1 MRSNRKRPLLL
12 ALLLCLS
19 LCPRVGA
26 AGDTVV
32 IGSAED
38 LLLLAGHCALD
49 SWSEGKTVVLAG
61 DVSLSGVAFRPI
73 PSFSGTFDGRG
84 YTISGLELSE
94 KDAPAGLFALLRE
107 GAAVKNLN
115 VSGVVTPSGAAVRVG
130 GIAGENRGTISDCS
144 FAGTVSGKDC
154 SGGIAGRNTGTVER
168 CSFSGGV
175 SGKSMTGGLAGE
187 NLGTVT
193 GCVNRGYVNISGGD
207 PRLDLSEFELSDSL
221 LTLRSLDAANI
232 ATDTGGVAGY
242 SGGTVS
248 DCVNEGMV
256 GYPHVGYNVGG
267 VAGRS
272 DGILTGC
279 TNRGQVFG
287 RKDVGG
293 VAGQAEPD
301 VTLRLSG
308 DDLEKLRAQIG
319 ELQTLVNRTANDAEG
334 LSGDFSSRFEAIN
347 DCLDAASGQLDNLTE
362 RVSDY
367 GGSVVSELDRG
378 SEALASALDD
388 LAGVSE
394 SADGLSEQLTNTL
407 AILERSVS
415 ELSGAG
421 DYTGALA
428 DDLAAAL
435 DGLSS
440 AGDALEDGKAAVRN
454 GLKTARDALRDL
466 DLEAAKAALSG
477 PVKRGVETLR
487 RIPDE
492 LSEALSYARRAA
504 ADTGGASGQAQSALD
519 TLGEA
524 LDALEDA
531 SRQSGTVFDNA
542 GEMIDRL
549 AGTGPIDLERPDAAL
564 EGAADGLFDALT
576 LLGTR
581 LDALN
586 GLASA
591 SVGTLANDARALNA
605 QFGVISDTLFD
616 LAYGLEDAGD
626 REVFTDVS
634 DAALESIT
642 RGKLY
647 ACANDGPVNGDLC
660 VGGVAGSLA
669 IEHELDPEDDAL
681 SSDAPA
687 RLRTYEWKAVLQ
699 NCVNRGEVSAR
710 KDYAGSVCGRMSLG
724 LAAGCEG
731 YGSVSSESGD
741 YVGGVAGFS
750 NGTIRAC
757 WSKCVLSGGRYVGG
771 IVGDA
776 APDGGLV
783 QDCRAYVRAERC
795 EQYAGAI
802 AGTDRGSFRD
812 NLFVDNGL
820 AGLGTSSITGQAGPA
835 SFEALCGA
843 DAPEGF
849 RKLTLRFLADG
860 EVLRSLTFD
869 YGDSFDESAFPALP
883 EREGEYARWE
893 PAELNNLTFDT
904 DVEAVYTPFLT
915 ALPSE
920 RTRSDGRPVF
930 FVEGEFDGDGA
941 LGLTPAQTAVPFG
954 DSALTRRTAVEQWE
968 LSIPYD
974 GAAVHTLRWLSPTGR
989 TARYEVYTL
998 WNGVWSR
1005 VETEP
1010 VGGYLTFPVEGGAPV
1025 LSLVSTSSLWWAWA
1039 LAAIALASAV
1049 LVLWRIVS
1057 WLRRRVKKG
1066 EPDPGRVR
1074 RRVWTIVL
1082 AVSFILLA
1090 GGVYVFGSGVLDR
1103 ASAAKILYD
1112 YAKRGELAMD
1122 LSVRAEAGGRKFSA
1136 ETALTR
1142 SSAEGRRVLAAEQF
1156 GTRFYYCDGAL
1167 YLESGA
1173 AFRLGGALPDYG
1185 SLLDGVKTLFDAGDS
1200 AVFRGE
1206 DEVIYSLGVD
1216 EAGVASFLP
1225 ALDGA
1230 VEVERLDIDLA
1241 ARDGAFYELRF
1252 EASGVLADGRHG
1264 TLSAKL
1270 TDNSERAVP
1279 PVPEAVRGAIRAGG
1293 PAEDAPDLLRL
1304 LLAWNRLNLTDPLST
1319 TLALSADCGPL
1330 VLKDETEFQRTWT
1343 SGALVD
1349 CIRKAGRTVYLS
1361 DGKLYAADG
1370 SDLDLSEAGDALSRL
1385 ALPDRLYRLCL
1396 GGSLSCEEREGAY
1409 VYRLVPSTDDIAALA
1424 RELLPEIAS
1433 LDFTLSEGLVEAVVR
1448 GGELESVSLSCGGA
1462 LRLLFANVPA
1472 SVSAELTFAEAPF
1485 TLPDAVA
1492 EAVERAH

>member
-1 MRSNRKRPLLL
+1 MRNNRKCSFLL

-19 LCPRVGA
+19 LCPKAGA

-49 SWSEGKTVVLAG
+49 SWSEGRTVVLAG

-94 KDAPAGLFALLRE
+94 KDAPAGLFALLHE
-107 GAAVKNLN
+107 GALVKNLN
-115 VSGVVTPSGAAVRVG
+115 VSGAVTPSGAAVCVG
-130 GIAGENRGTISDCS
+130 GIAGENRGTISDCA

-168 CSFSGGV
+168 CSVSGGI
-175 SGKSMTGGLAGE
+175 SGKSMTGGLVGE

-193 GCVNRGYVNISGGD
+193 ACVNRSYVNISGGD

-248 DCVNEGMV
+248 DCVNEGPV

-272 DGILTGC
+272 DGVLTGC
-279 TNRGQVFG
+279 SNRGQVFG

-308 DDLEKLRAQIG
+308 DDLEKLRAQIN
-319 ELQTLVNRTANDAEG
+319 ELQTLINRTANDAEG
-334 LSGDFSSRFEAIN
+334 LSGDFSNRFQAIN
-347 DCLDAASGQLDNLTE
+347 DCIDAASGQLDSLSE
-362 RVSDY
+362 RVSAY
-367 GGSVVSELDRG
+367 GGDVVSELDRG
-378 SEALASALDD
+378 SEVLASALDD
-388 LAGVSE
+388 LSGVSD
-394 SADGLSEQLTNTL
+394 SAGGLSEQLTNTL

-428 DDLAAAL
+428 DDLASAL
-435 DGLSS
+435 DSLSS
-440 AGDALEDGKAAVRN
+440 AVDALEDGKAAVRN
-454 GLKTARDALRDL
+454 GLKTAREALRSFDL
-466 DLEAAKAALSG
+466 RAAWAALKG
-477 PVKRGVETLR
+477 PVKRGIETLR
-487 RIPDE
+487 SIPDE
-492 LSEALSYARRAA
+492 LSEALARARRAA
-504 ADTGGASGQAQSALD
+504 SDTGGASGQAQNALD

-531 SRQSGTVFDNA
+531 SRQSETVFDNA

-549 AGTGPIDLERPDAAL
+549 AGTSPINLERPDTAL

-616 LAYGLEDAGD
+616 LAYGLEETGD
-626 REVFTDVS
+626 REIFTDVS

-699 NCVNRGEVSAR
+699 NCVNRGEVTAR
-710 KDYAGSVCGRMSLG
+710 KDYAGSVCGRISLG

-731 YGSVSSESGD
+731 YGPVCSENGD
-741 YVGGVAGFS
+741 YVGGVAGYS
-750 NGTIRAC
+750 SGTIRAC

-776 APDGGLV
+776 APDGGVV

-802 AGTDRGSFRD
+802 AGTNRGSFRE

-820 AGLGTSSITGQAGPA
+820 AGLGTSSIAGQAGPA
-835 SFEALCGA
+835 SFESLCGA

-869 YGDSFDESAFPALP
+869 YGDSFDESAFPELP

-915 ALPSE
+915 ALPSG

-930 FVEGEFDGDGA
+930 FVEGEFDGDDA
-941 LGLTPAQTAVPFG
+941 LGLSPAQAAVPFG
-954 DSALTRRTAVEQWE
+954 ASALTRRTAVEQWE

-1025 LSLVSTSSLWWAWA
+1025 LSLVSTSSLWWVWA
-1039 LAAIALASAV
+1039 LAAIALASVV
-1049 LVLWRIVS
+1049 LILWRIVS

-1066 EPDPGRVR
+1066 EPDPRRVR

-1112 YAKRGELAMD
+1112 YAKRGEHAMD

-1142 SSAEGRRVLAAEQF
+1142 SSAEGRRVLTAEQF
-1156 GTRFYYCDGAL
+1156 GTSFYYCDGAL

-1173 AFRLGGALPDYG
+1173 AFQLGALPGCD
-1185 SLLDGVKTLFDAGDS
+1185 SLLDGVRKLFDAGDS
-1200 AVFRGE
+1200 TVFRG
-1206 DEVIYSLGVD
+1206 DGEVIYSLSVD
-1216 EAGVASFLP
+1216 EAGVASLFP
-1225 ALDGA
+1225 ALDGT
-1230 VEVERLDIDLA
+1230 VEVERMDIGLA
-1241 ARDGAFYELRF
+1241 ARDGVFYELRF
-1252 EASGVLADGRHG
+1252 EASGILSSGQQG

-1270 TDNSERAVP
+1270 TDNGERAVP
-1279 PVPEAVRGAIRAGG
+1279 PLPEAVREAIRAGG

-1304 LLAWNRLNLTDPLST
+1304 LLAWSRLNLTDPLTT
-1319 TLALSADCGPL
+1319 TLTLSADCGPL
-1330 VLKDETEFQRTWT
+1330 VIKDETEFQRTWT
-1343 SGALVD
+1343 SGAQVD

-1361 DGKLYAADG
+1361 NGKLYAADG
-1370 SDLDLSEAGDALSRL
+1370 SDLDMSEAGDALSRL
-1385 ALPDRLYRLCL
+1385 ALPDRLCRICL
-1396 GGSLSCEEREGAY
+1396 GGSISCEEREGAY
-1409 VYRLVPSTDDIAALA
+1409 VYRLIPSTDDIAVLA
-1424 RELLPEIAS
+1424 RELLPETAS
-1433 LDFTLSEGLVEAVVR
+1433 LDFTFTEGVVEAVVR
-1448 GGELESVSLSCGGA
+1448 NGELESVSLSCGGT
-1462 LRLLFANVPA
+1462 LRLLFASVPA

-1492 EAVERAH
+1492 EAVERAQ